1 VKLSSWR
8 VAVEVKVAVGLLC
21 GLGLAYLLLGV
32 VIVTTSEAS
41 PRTLLLPVASV
52 VLGALVAGGL
62 ALRMPSSRLL
72 GFGVVAL
79 LALLHA
85 FLLLASAVLWF
96 KLFSGLLA
104 AGYIYAGVLLNSGPL
119 RRYLLG
125 SAHG

>member
-8 VAVEVKVAVGLLC
+8 VAAEVKVSIGLLF

-41 PRTLLLPVASV
+41 LRTLLLPAASV
-52 VLGALVAGGL
+52 VLGGLVASGL

-85 FLLLASAVLWF
+85 LLLLASVVLWF

-104 AGYIYAGVLLNSGPL
+104 AGYVYAGVLLNSGPV

-125 SAHG
+125 GAA